1 MPLTPAVRLGCVRLE
16 VLAREDCRAIHEAAM
31 EVLERVGVRV
41 LDERALKLLAD
52 AGCEVNQRS
61 SVVRIPEHLVMGMV
75 CKAPR
80 SFTLYGR
87 GSKLVIEEGRTHFS
101 SQGTAVFVID
111 PLTGERRPSTLSD
124 VERFY
129 RLTDALENVHHAT
142 LVVHPSDVPERAA
155 HAYSLLAAFRN
166 TVKTVD
172 AYARSGR
179 EALDCIRMAAIVAG
193 GLEELRRRPMLLFFY
208 NPVSP
213 LQHSRELLEGLE
225 VFAEH
230 GQPIIVAPE
239 CQAGATAPATLAG
252 LLVQQNAE
260 ILSAITIAEL
270 VNPGTPVLYGTVSTI
285 MDMRTG
291 NIALG
296 AVEAGLINAAT
307 AQLARFYGL
316 PSRGTGG
323 TTDSKLPDLQAGF
336 EKAVTLVFAA
346 LSGINFVY
354 DSAGSLDS
362 TLAAS
367 LEQLVIDDELCGI
380 AARAA
385 RGIEVNEETLA
396 LNVIEE
402 VGPGGIFLSK
412 LHTVR
417 NVRREHYVPK
427 LLSRVR
433 WERWRKSKSLVE
445 EARLRAEELLKQH
458 VVEPLDKEIE
468 RLLGEY
474 VKQVL
479 NRQR

>member
-1 MPLTPAVRLGCVRLE
+1 
-16 VLAREDCRAIHEAAM
+16 
-31 EVLERVGVRV
+31 
-41 LDERALKLLAD
+41 
-52 AGCEVNQRS
+52 
-61 SVVRIPEHLVMGMV
+61 
-75 CKAPR
+75 
-80 SFTLYGR
+80 
-87 GSKLVIEEGRTHFS
+87 
-101 SQGTAVFVID
+101 
-111 PLTGERRPSTLSD
+111 
-124 VERFY
+124 
-129 RLTDALENVHHAT
+129 
-142 LVVHPSDVPERAA
+142 
-155 HAYSLLAAFRN
+155 
-166 TVKTVD
+166 
-172 AYARSGR
+172 
-179 EALDCIRMAAIVAG
+179 
-193 GLEELRRRPMLLFFY
+193 
-208 NPVSP
+208 
-213 LQHSRELLEGLE
+213 
-225 VFAEH
+225 
-230 GQPIIVAPE
+230 
-239 CQAGATAPATLAG
+239 
-252 LLVQQNAE
+252 
-260 ILSAITIAEL
+260 
-270 VNPGTPVLYGTVSTI
+270 
-285 MDMRTG
+285 
-291 NIALG
+291 IALG

-402 VGPGGIFLSK
+402 VGPGGTFLSK

-445 EARLRAEELLKQH
+445 EARLRAEELLKH
-458 VVEPLDKEIE
+458 HEVEPLDKEIE
-468 RLLGEY
+468 RQLEDY
-474 VKQVL
+474 VKRVL